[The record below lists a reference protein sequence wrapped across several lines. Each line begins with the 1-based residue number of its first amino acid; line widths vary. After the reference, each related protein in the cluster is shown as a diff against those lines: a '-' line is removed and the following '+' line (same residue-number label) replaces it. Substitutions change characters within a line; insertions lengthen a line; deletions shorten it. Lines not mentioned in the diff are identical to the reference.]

1 MAQPMIG
8 TPNPGEELD
17 HYRVE
22 RFVARGGMSTI
33 MRGTD
38 IHSGR
43 PVAIKIPHPELE
55 CDPLFFD
62 RFRREAELGR
72 KFDHAGVVKVLPQF
86 DPSRVY
92 MVMEW
97 LEGRLLRQ
105 ILDEEKKLTPER
117 AVRIALGICDAL
129 DYIHHEGVIHRDLKP
144 ENIMVAS
151 DDTIKLID
159 FGLAGEVAGRRLTFA
174 HITKSMGTPDYI
186 SPEQVKGK
194 RGDARSDVYS
204 LGIILYEM
212 LTGQVPFRGP
222 NPIVAMNQRLVN
234 DPEPVSHFEA
244 SITPQLQEI
253 LWRALERD
261 PARRY
266 PSARHF
272 AFDLRYREQV
282 TVSSQSAPR
291 DWHTSRLPK
300 PRGLATLLLIGL
312 IPVVIFTLLLIFAHL
327 K

>member
-1 MAQPMIG
+1 MIG
-8 TPNPGEELD
+8 IPNPGEELD

-22 RFVARGGMSTI
+22 KFVARGGMSTI

-38 IHSGR
+38 MRSGR

-62 RFRREAELGR
+62 RFRREAELGQ

-86 DPSRVY
+86 NPSRVY

-117 AVRIALGICDAL
+117 AVRMALGICDAL
-129 DYIHHEGVIHRDLKP
+129 SYIHHEGVIHRDLKP
-144 ENIMVAS
+144 ENIMVAP
-151 DDTIKLID
+151 DDSIKLID
-159 FGLAGEVAGRRLTFA
+159 FGLAGGVAGRRLTFA

-186 SPEQVKGK
+186 SPEQVKGN

-222 NPIVAMNQRLVN
+222 NPVVAMNQRLLS
-234 DPEPVSHFEA
+234 DPAPVSHLDLTV
-244 SITPQLQEI
+244 TPQLQEV

-261 PARRY
+261 PGARY
-266 PSARHF
+266 PSAQHF
-272 AFDLRYREQV
+272 AFDLRHPEQV
-282 TVSSQSAPR
+282 AVSSHSAPR
-291 DWHTSRLPK
+291 DWYTGRLPR
-300 PRGLATLLLIGL
+300 PRGLAALLLMGL
-312 IPVVIFTLLLIFAHL
+312 IPVVIFALLLILAYL